1 MSENNI
7 FAADPGELSV
17 AILVLPDSNLMA
29 LAACIEPMREANRL
43 AGAAAF
49 RWRLFSPSGG
59 EVALSCR
66 LPVVTEPLIAHT
78 ECDLLLVVAGIDP
91 IDHADSALIRQLG
104 EIAPG
109 IRAIGGVDG
118 GTWVL
123 ARAGLLNGEAAT
135 VNPDDLEEFADVFPE
150 INVVRD
156 GFSISGKLFTSRG
169 GAPTID
175 LMLHLIRRRH
185 GPRLADGVAAAL
197 VHASVPMPARP
208 ELPASAAR
216 LERNAPK
223 LARAVRIMGES
234 LAEPKDVSEIARAL
248 GLSRRGLEVIFQK
261 HLGQSPAASYL
272 RMRLQEARRLV
283 LETPLGL
290 NEVASRTGFSSPA
303 VFARAFRRQFGM
315 SASALRR
322 LHRR

>member
-1 MSENNI
+1 MSETNI

-43 AGAAAF
+43 AGGTAF
-49 RWRLFSPSGG
+49 RWRLFSPTGG
-59 EVALSCR
+59 EVVLSSR
-66 LPVVTEPLIAHT
+66 LPLATEPLTTHI
-78 ECDLLLVVAGIDP
+78 ECDLLIVVAGFNL
-91 IDHADSALIRQLG
+91 IDHTPSALIRQLD
-104 EIAPG
+104 EIAPE

-123 ARAGLLNGEAAT
+123 ARAGLLNGQTAT
-135 VNPDDLEEFADVFPE
+135 VNLDDLEEFADVFPK

-156 GFSISGKLFTSRG
+156 RFTISGKLFTSSG
-169 GAPTID
+169 AAPTID
-175 LMLHLIRRRH
+175 LMLYLIRARH

-197 VHASVPMPARP
+197 VYESAPMARRP
-208 ELPASAAR
+208 ELPTSTVR

-234 LAEPKDVSEIARAL
+234 LAKPMDASEIARML
-248 GLSRRGLEVIFQK
+248 GLSQRSLEVMFQK
-261 HLGQSPAASYL
+261 HLGQSPAACFL

-290 NEVASRTGFSSPA
+290 NEVASSTGFSSPA